1 MKLPLLFSALLLA
14 GQLVLAQSVTLTGQ
28 VVDELQRPVP
38 YASVGVKGSQQGTA
52 TNEAGEFS
60 LRVSSLPQQLEVLCI
75 GYAPTTVQVST
86 TATPLTV
93 VLPAN
98 AVALPEV
105 RVRNPESEARELV
118 QRASAKLL
126 RHEKQAYY
134 GKAFYRQKTRH
145 NGTYC
150 EFFDAF
156 YDVKFNNRQIE
167 GWDLG
172 ESRYAVRP
180 GGFTFTN
187 FSAIIRVVL
196 PTFITHPA
204 RAKLLT
210 PLGPQALQQF
220 DFTLKEIQTS
230 QGRELAVIY
239 FEPKMSVT
247 KTAPSGLLYIDRQT
261 AALHRR
267 EMLFS
272 ASSLLSLNGVP
283 GTHIES
289 DAFRVVSDYTPVA
302 DSLTRLA
309 STRAQCRLV
318 TRHANGKVDST
329 HVAGNFFFYQ
339 YTPRLSGHAYA
350 DVPRKSKDLQQVMA
364 RPYNSAFWLDNAVLK
379 DSPLDEQL
387 IQDLEGQHVFRRM

>member
-1 MKLPLLFSALLLA
+1 MKLLVVSCALLLA
-14 GQLVLAQSVTLTGQ
+14 APAIVAQNITVTGQ
-28 VVDELQRPVP
+28 VVDGLQRPIP

-52 TNEAGEFS
+52 TNEAGEFN
-60 LRVSSLPQQLEVLCI
+60 LRVSSLPLQLEVLSI
-75 GYAPTTVQVST
+75 GYAPTTVQVSS
-86 TATPLTV
+86 AISLLTV

-105 RVRNPESEARELV
+105 RVRNPEQEARELV
-118 QRASAKLL
+118 QRASTKLL
-126 RHEKQAYY
+126 RHEKQTYY

-187 FSAIIRVVL
+187 FSALIRVVL
-196 PTFITHPA
+196 PTFVRNPK
-204 RAKLLT
+204 REKLLT

-230 QGRELAVIY
+230 EGRELAVVH
-239 FEPKMSVT
+239 FEPKMNVT

-272 ASSLLSLNGVP
+272 ARSLLSLNGVP
-283 GTHIES
+283 DTHIES

-309 STRAQCRLV
+309 STRAQCSLV
-318 TRHANGKVDST
+318 MRQANGKLDST
-329 HVAGNFFFYQ
+329 YVASSFFFYQ

-364 RPYNSAFWLDNAVLK
+364 RSYNPAFWLDNAVIK
-379 DSPLDEQL
+379 DSPLEEQL
-387 IQDLEGQHVFRRM
+387 IRDLEGQHVFRRM

>member
-1 MKLPLLFSALLLA
+1 MKLLLIGSVLLLA
-14 GQLVLAQSVTLTGQ
+14 GPAVLAQSIMLTGQ
-28 VVDELQRPVP
+28 VVDGLQRPVP

-60 LRVSSLPQQLEVLCI
+60 LRVSALPQQLEVLSI
-75 GYAPTTVQVST
+75 GYAPTTVQVSS
-86 TATPLTV
+86 ASAPLTV

-105 RVRNPESEARELV
+105 RVRNPEQEARELI

-126 RHEKQAYY
+126 RHEKQTYY

-145 NGTYC
+145 NDTYC

-196 PTFITHPA
+196 PTFITQSK

-220 DFTLKEIQTS
+220 NFTLKEIQTS
-230 QGRELAVIY
+230 EGRELAVVH
-239 FEPKMSVT
+239 FEPKMNVT

-283 GTHIES
+283 GTQIES
-289 DAFRVVSDYTPVA
+289 DAFRVVSDYAPVG

-309 STRAQCRLV
+309 STRAQCSLV
-318 TRHANGKVDST
+318 MRQPDGKLDST
-329 HVAGNFFFYQ
+329 HVASNFFFYQ
-339 YTPRLSGHAYA
+339 YTPRLAGHAYA

-364 RPYNSAFWLDNAVLK
+364 RPYKATFWLDNAVVK
-379 DSPLDEQL
+379 DSPLEEQL
-387 IQDLEGQHVFRRM
+387 IRDLEGQHVFRRM

>member
-1 MKLPLLFSALLLA
+1 MKPLLLLGTLLLA
-14 GQLVLAQSVTLTGQ
+14 GPAIVAQNITLTGQ
-28 VVDELQRPVP
+28 VVDNAQRPIP

-52 TNEAGEFS
+52 TNETGEFS
-60 LRVSSLPQQLEVLCI
+60 LRVSALPQQLEVLSI
-75 GYAPTTVQVST
+75 GYAPITVQVSSA
-86 TATPLTV
+86 ATPVTI

-105 RVRNPESEARELV
+105 RVRNPEAEAKELV

-126 RHEKQAYY
+126 RHEKQNYY

-196 PTFITHPA
+196 PTFITQPK

-230 QGRELAVIY
+230 EGRELAVIY
-239 FEPKMSVT
+239 FEPKTNVT
-247 KTAPSGLLYIDRQT
+247 KTAPSGLLYIDRET

-272 ASSLLSLNGVP
+272 ASSLLSLSGVP
-283 GTHIES
+283 DMHIES
-289 DAFRVVSDYTPVA
+289 DAFRVVSDYSPVS

-309 STRAQCRLV
+309 STRAQCNLV
-318 TRHANGKVDST
+318 TRQANGQADST
-329 HVAGNFFFYQ
+329 FVAGSFFFYQ

-364 RPYNSAFWLDNAVLK
+364 RPYNPAFWLDNAVVK

-387 IQDLEGQHVFRRM
+387 IRDLEGQHVFRRM

>member
-1 MKLPLLFSALLLA
+1 MKLSIITSA
-14 GQLVLAQSVTLTGQ
+14 LVLATPTVVAQNATLTGL
-28 VVDELQRPVP
+28 VVDELQRPIP

-60 LRVSSLPQQLEVLCI
+60 LRVASLPQQLEVLSI
-75 GYAPTTVQVST
+75 GYAPTTVQVSST
-86 TATPLTV
+86 TSPLMV

-105 RVRNPESEARELV
+105 RVRNPEQEVRELV

-126 RHEKQAYY
+126 RYEKQVYY
-134 GKAFYRQKTRH
+134 GKAFYRQKTRY

-187 FSAIIRVVL
+187 FSALIRVVL
-196 PTFITHPA
+196 PTFSKNP
-204 RAKLLT
+204 RREKLLT
-210 PLGPQALQQF
+210 PLGAQALQQF

-230 QGRELAVIY
+230 QGRELAVVY
-239 FEPKMSVT
+239 FQPKMQTT
-247 KTAPSGLLYIDRQT
+247 KTAPSGLLYIDRKT

-267 EMLFS
+267 EMTFS
-272 ASSLLSLNGVP
+272 ASSLLKLNDQP

-309 STRAQCRLV
+309 STRAQCTLV
-318 TRHANGKVDST
+318 TQQADGKLDST
-329 HVAGNFFFYQ
+329 HIASTFFFYH
-339 YTPRLSGHAYA
+339 YTPRLAGHAYA
-350 DVPRKSKDLQQVMA
+350 DVPRKNKDLEQVMA
-364 RPYNSAFWLDNAVLK
+364 RLYNPTFWLDNAVVK

-387 IQDLEGQHVFRRM
+387 IRDLEGQHVFRRM